1 MKDLAYWW
9 LYAGAGAAFGLVWAV
24 MAWRAYRAK

>member
-1 MKDLAYWW
+1 MKDLAGWW
-9 LYAGAGAAFGLVWAV
+9 LYAGAGVVLAGAWAV